1 VPMSVIP
8 LLPAFPLVC
17 LHVDMGMVGMVQDT
31 ASSGAIWKL
40 KPGETIERKRLHEEL
55 GGRTQGGIGP
65 SNRSPNVFIFTDP
78 IAGEKHGYFDGW
90 MPDGLFHY
98 TGEGQHGDQRMISG
112 NASIFNHRSQRRA
125 LRVFQGARGTVT
137 YLGEFEVDPEHPW
150 DEADAPETND
160 GPIRKVIVFRL
171 RPIDTKAQPTQ
182 SRLGRLI
189 GAAQET
195 VKTVPIEQQLTER
208 SFVNPNRDSYA
219 AERKEATLVQALADY
234 LRKIGHQVSRHQIF
248 PDGETRP
255 LFTDLYDK
263 DLDLLVEAKGSGTRE
278 NVRMAL
284 GQLADYGRFL
294 PTAARAILLPA
305 KPNRTDLITLA
316 HSQKV
321 AVLWPEGPRYG
332 CTDPTVRL

>member
-1 VPMSVIP
+1 
-8 LLPAFPLVC
+8 
-17 LHVDMGMVGMVQDT
+17 MVGMAQD
-31 ASSGAIWKL
+31 AVSSGTIWRL
-40 KPGETIERKRLHEEL
+40 KPGETIERKRLHADF

-65 SNRSPNVFIFTDP
+65 STRSPNVFIFSDP

-98 TGEGQHGDQRMISG
+98 SGEGQHGDQRMISG
-112 NASIFNHRSQRRA
+112 NASILNHHTQGRA
-125 LRVFQGARGTVT
+125 LRVFEGARGTVT
-137 YLGEFEVDPEHPW
+137 YLGEFEVDPERPW
-150 DEADAPETND
+150 YEADAPETDD

-189 GAAQET
+189 DAAQET
-195 VKTVPIEQQLTER
+195 VKTIPVEQQLTER
-208 SFVNPNRDSYA
+208 SFVNPNRESYA
-219 AERKEATLVQALADY
+219 AERKEANLVQALADY
-234 LRKIGHQVSRHQIF
+234 LQKSGHQVSRHQML

-294 PTAARAILLPA
+294 PTAVRAILLPA
-305 KPNRTDLITLA
+305 KPNRTDLIALA
-316 HSQKV
+316 HSQNV
-321 AVLWPEGPRYG
+321 AVLWPEGPRYR
-332 CTDPTVRL
+332 CSDPRVQI

>member
-1 VPMSVIP
+1 M
-8 LLPAFPLVC
+8 A
-17 LHVDMGMVGMVQDT
+17 QDA

-40 KPGETIERKRLHEEL
+40 KPGETIERKRLHEEF

-65 SNRSPNVFIFTDP
+65 SNGSPNVFIFSDP

-90 MPDGLFHY
+90 MPDELFHY

-112 NASIFNHRSQRRA
+112 NASILHHRAQGRS

-137 YLGEFEVDPEHPW
+137 YSGEFEVAPERPW
-150 DEADAPETND
+150 YEADAPETND
-160 GPIRKVIVFRL
+160 GPIRRVIVFRL
-171 RPIDTKAQPTQ
+171 RPIDTQAQPTQ

-189 GAAQET
+189 AAAQET
-195 VKTVPIEQQLTER
+195 VKTIPVEQQLTER
-208 SFVNPNRDSYA
+208 SFVNPNRDPYP
-219 AERKEATLVQALADY
+219 AERKEATLVQALAGY
-234 LRKIGHQVSRHQIF
+234 LQKSGHHVSRHQIL
-248 PDGETRP
+248 PVGETRP

-305 KPNRTDLITLA
+305 KPNRADLIALA
-316 HSQKV
+316 HTQNV
-321 AVLWPEGPRYG
+321 AVIWPEGSHYG
-332 CTDPTVRL
+332 CSDPRVFS